1 MNGVLNLISNP
12 GQASAPAAATASI
25 PDHASPEVPDNAT
38 LAASQQSTQL
48 LDTNSSLNGSQVQ
61 VQALNR
67 ILCRPVPVRRAN
79 NHNSAALQQS
89 SGCDDSHLNIN
100 SLVLLFAWFM
110 IGINI
115 GQEIE
120 NIGKAAVAATEVLW
134 VGSGLAFCFA
144 CLDLLASLLANT
156 PFASSTLQGILYIKR
171 VSSVS

>member
-120 NIGKAAVAATEVLW
+120 EYRQSRRRGN
-134 VGSGLAFCFA
+134 
-144 CLDLLASLLANT
+144 
-156 PFASSTLQGILYIKR
+156 
-171 VSSVS
+171 